1 MRMITAQPIQ
11 YGTIKQIKAA
21 ERVYAYTVFG
31 LFNATKYLE
40 VECDIAPYREGKK
53 DKIGFQQFVDIGKL
67 IIPA

>member
-21 ERVYAYTVFG
+21 ERVYPYTVFG

-40 VECDIAPYREGKK
+40 VE
-53 DKIGFQQFVDIGKL
+53 
-67 IIPA
+67 